1 VLLLNL
7 GKFSRERRLVRELRR
22 DMPDSEQ
29 LKALALLLCDQP
41 RRQELPMSLLLKVE
55 AWAEKAMGRLQGDVE
70 RNKLLQ
76 TIHRGA
82 LGEVQLRTTHGL

>member
-1 VLLLNL
+1 MLFNL
-7 GKFSRERRLVRELRR
+7 GKFSHERRLIRELRR
-22 DMPDSEQ
+22 DMPDGEQ
-29 LKALALLLCDQP
+29 LKALSSLLCDQP
-41 RRQELPMSLLLKVE
+41 RRQELPMSLLLKAE
-55 AWAEKAMGRLQGDVE
+55 AWAEKAMGRLEGDVE